1 MRDLGLYLHIPF
13 CKSKCLYCDFC
24 SVPRPTEERLETYV
38 AALIRDLERR
48 AGMCS
53 CHEVTTVYFGGG
65 TPTLLPIRA
74 WERIMETLFR
84 RYRISGAAEIT
95 AECNPATVGRSELSE
110 LRALGVNRLSM
121 GLQSIHENER
131 KALGRLHTFADFRRT
146 WEQARAAGF
155 ENLSVDVMFGIPHQ
169 TIESFHATLE
179 AVVALE
185 PKHLSAYAL
194 AVEEGTPFGKMGEER
209 LMLPGEDDVR
219 EMYLEMNRFLESCGL
234 LRYEISNFAAPG
246 FESRHNLKY
255 WRQEEYLGFGPAAHS
270 DFGGERFGNSRNIEA
285 YLLDQDITEERSRPD
300 AGERLEE
307 FVMLRLRLREGI
319 DRSELERLHGKA
331 AAERLLE
338 RIRPFAEAGFA
349 QMTKQGFRLSEE
361 GLLVSNV
368 ILSELIEAVAT

>member
-1 MRDLGLYLHIPF
+1 MRELGLYLHVPF

-24 SVPRPTEERLETYV
+24 STPRPTEERLEVYA
-38 AALIRDLERR
+38 AALLRDLERR
-48 AGMCS
+48 AEDCAS
-53 CHEVTTVYFGGG
+53 HEVTTVYFGGG

-74 WERIMETLFR
+74 WERIMETIFR
-84 RYRISGAAEIT
+84 RYRISDSAEIT
-95 AECNPATVGRSELSE
+95 AECNPATVELSE
-110 LRALGVNRLSM
+110 LRAIRTLGVNRLSM
-121 GLQSIHENER
+121 GLQSIHEVER
-131 KALGRLHTFADFRRT
+131 KALGRLHTFADFQRT

-155 ENLSVDVMFGIPHQ
+155 DNLSADVMFGIPHQ
-169 TIESFHATLE
+169 TVDSFRATLE

-194 AVEEGTPFGKMGEER
+194 SVEEGTPFGRMGEER
-209 LMLPGEDDVR
+209 LMLPNEDEAR
-219 EMYLEMNRFLESCGL
+219 EMYLEMNRFLESHGL
-234 LRYEISNFAAPG
+234 LRYEISNFALPG

-270 DFGGERFGNSRNIEA
+270 DFGGERFGNGRDIDGYMRDQNI
-285 YLLDQDITEERSRPD
+285 IEERSRPD